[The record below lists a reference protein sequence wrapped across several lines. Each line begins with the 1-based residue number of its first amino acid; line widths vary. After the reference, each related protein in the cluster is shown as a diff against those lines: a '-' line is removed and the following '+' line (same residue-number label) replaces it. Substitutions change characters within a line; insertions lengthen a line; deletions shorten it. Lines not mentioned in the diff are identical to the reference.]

1 MATITVLIVVCL
13 VGSLVYGST
22 VLYKSVSGKF
32 SAKKTKIQISVAT
45 EIASQDT
52 VSNGHSK
59 STPLDLKTG
68 MDFHQ
73 QVYLLPLKDDGSP
86 DVSGGYV
93 YLPPPTSPRYRLRF
107 VIEGSSS
114 ICNKGMLW
122 VNVPEDGTSFE
133 SSAFRGFEYVFLLLG
148 CVETRTGFVLTH

>member
-1 MATITVLIVVCL
+1 MASITVLIVVCL

-32 SAKKTKIQISVAT
+32 SAKKTKTQTSVET
-45 EIASQDT
+45 EIASQGT

-59 STPLDLKTG
+59 STSFNSETG
-68 MDFHQ
+68 MDSHQ

-93 YLPPPTSPRYRLRF
+93 YLPPPTSPSYRLRF
-107 VIEGSSS
+107 VIEGNSS

-122 VNVPEDGTSFE
+122 VNVPENGASFD

-148 CVETRTGFVLTH
+148 CVETWTGLVLMR